1 MWVDVARIG
10 RGQFLSLRE
19 REFVEAARTLA
30 AKTLAEGGADLLSR
44 ARFMLRRA
52 VGRVPTDDEVGV
64 VADLVER
71 HRQLLAADA
80 PAADAMLA
88 IGAMP
93 QPAGVDRV
101 LAQTMASVW
110 SSIF

>member
-1 MWVDVARIG
+1 
-10 RGQFLSLRE
+10 
-19 REFVEAARTLA
+19 
-30 AKTLAEGGADLLSR
+30 
-44 ARFMLRRA
+44 MLRRA

-93 QPAGVDRV
+93 QPAGVDPIEMAAWMTAARAV
-101 LAQTMASVW
+101 LNLHETYTRN
-110 SSIF
+110 

>member
-1 MWVDVARIG
+1 
-10 RGQFLSLRE
+10 
-19 REFVEAARTLA
+19 
-30 AKTLAEGGADLLSR
+30 
-44 ARFMLRRA
+44 

-93 QPAGVDRV
+93 QPAGVDPIEMAAWMTAARAV
-101 LAQTMASVW
+101 LNLHETYTRN
-110 SSIF
+110 

>member
-1 MWVDVARIG
+1 
-10 RGQFLSLRE
+10 
-19 REFVEAARTLA
+19 
-30 AKTLAEGGADLLSR
+30 
-44 ARFMLRRA
+44 MLRRA

-80 PAADAMLA
+80 QAADAMLA

-93 QPAGVDRV
+93 QPAGVDPIEMAAWMTAARAV
-101 LAQTMASVW
+101 LNLHETYTRN
-110 SSIF
+110 